1 MGTFEALRI
10 PNINDVV
17 VNTHQYY
24 DYIPIISHNRFLQKY
39 EGVEGGGGGGITIL
53 QLGLNSQLNARGGG
67 DGGGGLRSQP
77 NAYGAD
83 MGKQE
88 SVISVTHIL

>member
-24 DYIPIISHNRFLQKY
+24 DYIPIISHNHFLQKY
-39 EGVEGGGGGGITIL
+39 EGVEGGGGGGYNHL
-53 QLGLNSQLNARGGG
+53 AV
-67 DGGGGLRSQP
+67 RSEFS
-77 NAYGAD
+77 A
-83 MGKQE
+83 KCE
-88 SVISVTHIL
+88 RWW